1 MSELPFLVL
10 WSYGLITNRQ
20 RAFCPEFSVSHKVK
34 VYRGLPTPS
43 TVKLAKKFCTFCAEL
58 YKKTHRCNSGAQNQL
73 FLIGKMTAW
82 VIRASPEGL
91 PCVISSLSYP
101 HNKLSAA
108 SRTSPS
114 SIRLNDWILLCL
126 NVSYMGVFLP
136 AACFCEIHKY
146 CIKCIHFLI

>member
-10 WSYGLITNRQ
+10 WSYNEQTTGFFPGIFCLTQSKSIPRTARPINRKSCQ
-20 RAFCPEFSVSHKVK
+20 EVLHLLR
-34 VYRGLPTPS
+34 R
-43 TVKLAKKFCTFCAEL
+43 TVQ
-58 YKKTHRCNSGAQNQL
+58 KTHRAKAGAQNQL